1 MRVVS
6 RNCTFLGNL
15 NWQLEIISVFMILNL
30 FFQNIFLGNLLGN
43 LYGSIY
49 IKTPKFD
56 STFVKTELK
65 DGGQYLGA

>member
-1 MRVVS
+1 
-6 RNCTFLGNL
+6 
-15 NWQLEIISVFMILNL
+15 MILNL

>member
-1 MRVVS
+1 
-6 RNCTFLGNL
+6 
-15 NWQLEIISVFMILNL
+15 MILNL

-65 DGGQYLGA
+65 DGGQYFGAWSFGPKQILLQRLEDYRI